1 MVHGLTLGLIGGLII
16 GLSTVVLLVTSGRI
30 AGISG
35 IVAGLFQPDA
45 GERSWRGLFLVGMVL
60 GGVVMYLI
68 RPEFFGEPLQR
79 SPVVMVTAGL
89 LVGFGTRLGSGCTSG
104 HGICG
109 LSRLSIRSLV
119 AVLSFMAAGIV
130 TVYVTHHVWGWSV

>member
-1 MVHGLTLGLIGGLII
+1 MHGLTLGLLGGLVI
-16 GLSTVVLLVTSGRI
+16 GLSTVVLLLTSGRI

-35 IVAGLFQPDA
+35 IVAGIFQPDVS
-45 GERSWRGLFLVGMVL
+45 ERRWRGMFLIGMIL
-60 GGVVMYLI
+60 GGLAMYLI
-68 RPEFFGEPLQR
+68 SPQFFGEPLDR
-79 SPVVMVTAGL
+79 STAVMITAGL

-109 LSRLSIRSLV
+109 LSRLSLRSLV

-130 TVYVTHHVWGWSV
+130 TVYLTHHVWGWSV